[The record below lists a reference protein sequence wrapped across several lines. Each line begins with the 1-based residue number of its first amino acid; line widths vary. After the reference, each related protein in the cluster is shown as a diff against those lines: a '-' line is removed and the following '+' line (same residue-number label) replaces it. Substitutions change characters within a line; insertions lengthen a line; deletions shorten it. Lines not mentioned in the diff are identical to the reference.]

1 VLNLPSKYLD
11 AAGVNLDHY
20 KRIKMEEA
28 EARAKLIAAR
38 NENMMRYRPSNN
50 ALAAYSPLRNDISR
64 QSHQASYANVN
75 YTKDAII
82 SKNDLSSLR
91 QII

>member
-1 VLNLPSKYLD
+1 MNLPPRHLE
-11 AAGVNLDHY
+11 AAGVKLDHY

-64 QSHQASYANVN
+64 QSHQASQANVK
-75 YTKDAII
+75 YTRDALI
-82 SKNDLSSLR
+82 SKDDLSSLR

>member
-1 VLNLPSKYLD
+1 MNLPPRHLE
-11 AAGVNLDHY
+11 AAGVHLDHY

-50 ALAAYSPLRNDISR
+50 ALAAYSPLRNDTSR
-64 QSHQASYANVN
+64 QSHQASQANVK
-75 YTKDAII
+75 YTRDALI
-82 SKNDLSSLR
+82 SKDDLSSLR

>member
-1 VLNLPSKYLD
+1 MNLPPRHLE
-11 AAGVNLDHY
+11 AAGINLDHY

-64 QSHQASYANVN
+64 QSHQASQANVK
-75 YTKDAII
+75 YMRDALI
-82 SKNDLSSLR
+82 SKDDLSSLR